1 MASYHGR
8 PEANSDMELTID
20 DVKGVVGAL
29 VIEGIVKDKR
39 IKQLEDEIAQLK
51 QSQEKESNLHLIEKG
66 GTS

>member
-1 MASYHGR
+1 
-8 PEANSDMELTID
+8 MELTID

-51 QSQEKESNLHLIEKG
+51 QSQDREKNLHLIEKDG
-66 GTS
+66 AS